1 MKTKPRDS
9 VVSWKDNGRKS
20 NDSRRSPWLQIWV
33 QACHH
38 DLSLLQGAATRC
50 WPFDFCYCYI
60 VAICDCLQCQHFF
73 SAFNMYLI
81 VFTFRRAFEV
91 VFRGLMS
98 SIQNPPCFPP
108 RDHPQAGH
116 FNPTLQYRC
125 VNGAVALF
133 CWNQAAEEIL
143 LGLTTMNWEILY
155 LVHTCI

>member
-1 MKTKPRDS
+1 MILD
-9 VVSWKDNGRKS
+9 VVLGCRFEFKHVIMIYPCSKS
-20 NDSRRSPWLQIWV
+20 GGHKML
-33 QACHH
+33 ALGLLLLLYCC
-38 DLSLLQGAATRC
+38 DL
-50 WPFDFCYCYI
+50 
-60 VAICDCLQCQHFF
+60 CDCLQCQHFF
-73 SAFNMYLI
+73 IAFNMFLI

-98 SIQNPPCFPP
+98 SVQNPPCFPP

-143 LGLTTMNWEILY
+143 LGWTTMNWEILY